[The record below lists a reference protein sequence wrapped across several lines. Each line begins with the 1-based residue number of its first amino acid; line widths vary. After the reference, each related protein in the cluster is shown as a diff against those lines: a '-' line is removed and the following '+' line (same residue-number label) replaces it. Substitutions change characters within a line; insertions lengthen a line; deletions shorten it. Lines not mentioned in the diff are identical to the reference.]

1 MSLHDLIAFGVMAH
15 IVFDG
20 VYKKAYKL
28 FIEELGFFPSVRY
41 NKVVE
46 RLNRYECL
54 LIECLRLFKLEGQLI
69 VDSKPLETK
78 KLVRFKRHEK
88 RGESELIRDEE
99 SIGFNTLKGGSM

>member
-1 MSLHDLIAFGVMAH
+1 MAH

-20 VYKKAYKL
+20 IYKKAYKL
-28 FIEELGFFPSVRY
+28 FVEELGFFPMVRY

-54 LIECLRLFKLEGQLI
+54 LIECLKLFKLEGQLI

-78 KLVRFKRHEK
+78 KLARFNRHRK
-88 RGESELIRDEE
+88 RGESKIIKNEE
-99 SIGFNTLKGGSM
+99 GIGFNSLKGGST